1 MKRNGFTL
9 MELLVVIVIISVLS
23 IIVIPSIISINQ
35 NINKRLLEEKKEHIE
50 SSAILYANNNEDIFN
65 GTDEVRVFVY
75 ELINTNYI
83 TVDVD
88 TADNRC
94 TGATGDTTKGCVIDP
109 TKSGTEASLNSSYV
123 ILRKEG
129 VGVSATF
136 VMEGDTSSTTNSSQL
151 LVDVVCAKFA
161 NGTFTGHTYDSSGNI
176 VDCVCDSGNN
186 ATNLYIKGTTT
197 PVEACVIAGEGVDN
211 YLKYGDTKANWR
223 VIGIYKNVDGNGGLS
238 AKMITMDPI

>member
-1 MKRNGFTL
+1 MKKNGFTL
-9 MELLVVIVIISVLS
+9 VELLVVIVIISILS
-23 IIVIPSIISINQ
+23 IIVVPSIININK

-75 ELINTNYI
+75 ELINSNYL

-88 TADNRC
+88 TTDNRC
-94 TGATGDTTKGCVIDP
+94 TGVTGDTTKGCVLNP
-109 TKSGTEASLNSSYV
+109 TKTGSAASMNNSYV

-129 VGVSATF
+129 VGVSASF
-136 VMEGDTSSTTNSSQL
+136 VTDEDTTTTASSSQL

-161 NGTFTGHTYDSSGNI
+161 SGAFKGHTYNASGDI
-176 VDCVCDSGNN
+176 VDCVCDKTVN

-197 PVEACVIAGEGVDN
+197 SVEACVIAGEGVDN

-223 VIGIYKNVDGNGGLS
+223 VIGLYKNVDGNGGLS